1 MKYTKLTLGIARGSA
16 RNASSSED
24 KKKRDAL
31 KTKIFERD
39 DYVCKCCGFRSEKYQ
54 ELIHRNGDYSD
65 DSDKNLMTTCMFCAQ
80 VFEMDRAADM
90 KSGVLIWLP
99 EIEQHILHHIV
110 RAIYVGRI
118 SQGPMAEAARRAQGI
133 LLSRREE
140 AQRRLGTDDP
150 NIMAMVLKDYIT
162 PRHYAQ
168 RAEKLNGIRLLPLDR
183 RIIQESGLQFN
194 QFPQILAYWRSKDGP
209 FGGKIPAQW
218 INFYQDAL
226 MRTQA

>member
-1 MKYTKLTLGIARGSA
+1 MKYANLTLGIARGSA
-16 RNASSSED
+16 RNVLNPEQ
-24 KKKRDAL
+24 KKKHDAL

-39 DYVCKCCGFRSEKYQ
+39 DYTCRCCGFKAKKYQ
-54 ELIHRNGDYSD
+54 ELFYRNGDHND
-65 DSDKNLMTTCMFCAQ
+65 ESDKNLMTTCIFCAQ
-80 VFEMDRAADM
+80 VYELDRAAEM
-90 KSGVLIWLP
+90 SSGVLVWLP
-99 EIEQHILHHIV
+99 EIEQHVLHHIV

-118 SQGPMAEAARRAQGI
+118 SQGPMAEAARRAQDI
-133 LLSRREE
+133 LLARREE
-140 AQRRLGTDDP
+140 AKRRLGTDDAG
-150 NIMAMVLKDYIT
+150 ILAMVLKDYIT

-168 RAEKLNGIRLLPLDR
+168 RQAKLDGIRLLPLDR

-226 MRTQA
+226 QA

>member
-1 MKYTKLTLGIARGSA
+1 MKYTKLTLGIARGSV
-16 RNASSSED
+16 RNASSSQD
-24 KKKRDAL
+24 KKNLDAL
-31 KTKIFERD
+31 KTKVFERD
-39 DYVCKCCGFRSEKYQ
+39 DYTCQCCGFRAQKYQ
-54 ELIHRNGDYSD
+54 ELFFRNGDRADQST
-65 DSDKNLMTTCMFCAQ
+65 KNVMTTCIFCAQ
-80 VFEMDRAADM
+80 VYEIDRAAEM

-118 SQGPMAEAARRAQGI
+118 SQGPMAEASRKAQDV
-133 LLSRREE
+133 LLARREE
-140 AQRRLGTDDP
+140 AKRRLGTDEA
-150 NIMAMVLKDYIT
+150 NIMAMVLRDYIT

-168 RAEKLNGIRLLPLDR
+168 RTEKLKGVRLLPLDR

-226 MRTQA
+226 MKANS